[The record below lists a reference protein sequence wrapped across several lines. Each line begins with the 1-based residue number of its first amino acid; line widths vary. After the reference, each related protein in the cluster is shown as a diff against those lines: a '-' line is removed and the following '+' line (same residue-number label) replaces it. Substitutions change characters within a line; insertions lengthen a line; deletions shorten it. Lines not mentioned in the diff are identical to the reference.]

1 MLRPISKWLFWLLSN
16 QLGRIVLQPLVRLDA
31 LPEFPKPVTVV
42 EQVSPIPLLVIQGAK
57 DSFVDIEQA
66 EMLYQQAKEP
76 KELVIIEGMEHP
88 PALPEEFYETVERW
102 LRNVTQ

>member
-1 MLRPISKWLFWLLSN
+1 M
-16 QLGRIVLQPLVRLDA
+16 
-31 LPEFPKPVTVV
+31 
-42 EQVSPIPLLVIQGAK
+42 QVSEWITLSLAIVTLIGVIIAPINPLLVIQGAK

-76 KELVIIEGMEHP
+76 KELVIIEGMKHP